1 MTHDELQSHFNR
13 LQIEFKDFF
22 DKYAPTIVGKTAV
35 SFFKQRFQIE
45 GWERAGDWQQ
55 VQRRMS
61 SWTRGGKTIKNPY
74 KGAKLSRKILTGD
87 TGDLGRSIEIMK
99 KSSGSVTIWSRPIGS
114 NKIYARV
121 HNEGLRAGRGAGFI
135 MPKRQFMGIHPELND
150 TIIKELERKLKQ
162 MLNTK

>member
-13 LQIEFKDFF
+13 LKKEFQYLF
-22 DKYAPTIVGKTAV
+22 DDYAPAIVGKTAV
-35 SFFKQRFQIE
+35 SFFKQRFKIE

-61 SWTRGGKTIKNPY
+61 SWTRGGKTVKNPY

-99 KSSGSVTIWSRPIGS
+99 MSSGSVTIWSRPIGS
-114 NKIYARV
+114 NKVYARV
-121 HNEGLRAGRGAGFI
+121 HNEGLRAGRGTGFI
-135 MPKRQFMGIHPELND
+135 MPKRQFMGMHPELND
-150 TIIKELERKLKQ
+150 LIIKELERKLKQ
-162 MLNTK
+162 MLNSN